1 MSDFA
6 SNLSLVIFCM
16 ILAFACVLGD
26 REEETCSVFSLYSCA
41 HHAVALGN
49 LARVR
54 ICGLFTF
61 RETHPFPP
69 SKAAAAATLSY
80 VAEVRPP
87 TKCLELLVKYQSLIY
102 INVAVWKSLSLQ
114 MS

>member
-1 MSDFA
+1 MSDL
-6 SNLSLVIFCM
+6 SLNLSISFM
-16 ILAFACVLGD
+16 NLAFALGLGD

-49 LARVR
+49 LVRVR
-54 ICGLFTF
+54 ICGLLTF

-69 SKAAAAATLSY
+69 SIAAAAATVSY

-87 TKCLELLVKYQSLIY
+87 TKCLELLVKYQSLMY